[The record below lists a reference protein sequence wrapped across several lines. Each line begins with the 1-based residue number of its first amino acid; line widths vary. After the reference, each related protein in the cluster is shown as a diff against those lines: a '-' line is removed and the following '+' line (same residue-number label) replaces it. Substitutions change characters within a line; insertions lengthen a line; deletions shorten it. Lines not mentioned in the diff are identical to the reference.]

1 MKSQSGKLTRRTFIN
16 TMAVAGAAIP
26 FTGIKGTEI
35 LNYQTVLDRKIHIF
49 SKPLQWLDY
58 DSLAGLLAEA
68 GAEGIDLSV
77 RPGGH
82 VLPEKVETDLPK
94 AFEAARKKGLRIDM
108 IVTGI
113 IRANEKYTESI
124 LKTASSLGI
133 KFYRLGYISYDD
145 SLGVWGTLQKYKP
158 DLKKL
163 EEMNRKYNIH
173 GAYQNHTG
181 TRVGGP
187 VWDLYELMKDLDP
200 QYLGCQYDVRHGVVE
215 GGSSWVNGFK
225 LIYPWVKCT
234 DFKDFKWTNTN
245 GKWNPESVPA
255 GEGMV
260 NFDDYFKLVKK
271 FDVPGPISI
280 HLEYPPFERFNKE
293 MTEAEKRKLFI
304 TAMKKDID
312 TLKSY
317 LLKYQL

>member
-1 MKSQSGKLTRRTFIN
+1 MKNRSGNVTRRTFLN
-16 TMAVAGAAIP
+16 TIAVAGAAIP
-26 FTGIKGTEI
+26 LAAMDGKEFFNFQTGST
-35 LNYQTVLDRKIHIF
+35 RKIHVF

-58 DSLAGLLAEA
+58 DSLADVLAEA

-82 VLPEKVETDLPK
+82 VLPEKVEIDLPK
-94 AFEAARKKGLRIDM
+94 AYEAARKKGLRIDM

-113 IRANEKYTESI
+113 VRSDEKYTEAI

-133 KFYRLGYISYDD
+133 KYYRLGYINYDD
-145 SLGVWGTLQKYKP
+145 TLGIWGTLQKYKP
-158 DLKKL
+158 DLRKL
-163 EEMNRKYNIH
+163 EEMNRKYGIH

-200 QYLGCQYDVRHGVVE
+200 QFIGCQYDVRHGVVE

-225 LIYPWVKCT
+225 LIEPWIKCT
-234 DFKDFKWTNTN
+234 DFKDFRWANTN

-260 NFDDYFKLVKK
+260 NFDEYFKLVKK
-271 FDVPGPISI
+271 YDVPGPISI
-280 HLEYPPFERFNKE
+280 HYEYPPFERFSKE
-293 MTEAEKRKLFI
+293 MTDLEKRKLFI